1 MLATTISNFRPPP
14 EPRLEHEV
22 EMRYMPSVFD
32 NIKHCQVFE
41 DDENLKRFLE
51 LVEEFSAINIDNE
64 D

>member
-1 MLATTISNFRPPP
+1 VLATTISNFRPPP
-14 EPRLEHEV
+14 EPILEHEV
-22 EMRYMPSVFD
+22 EMRYMPSISD

-41 DDENLKRFLE
+41 DDLE